1 MGAIGNSIAGIG
13 ALVKGM
19 TFTFKTMF
27 ARPVTVQYPEEK
39 RQVYPRFRGRHVL
52 ERYDNGLE
60 RCIGCELC
68 AGACPADCILVEG
81 AENPP
86 DHPFSP
92 GERYAKRYEINM
104 SRCIFCGLCEEACP
118 TGAIV
123 LRHDYELAD
132 YDIPSQ
138 IYTKEQLLVPLPV
151 KKEAT
156 TVAVAQPN
164 PVHSALFLIANF
176 FCIAVYYLLL
186 SAQFVAVVQVIVYA
200 GAIMV
205 LFLFVIKLL
214 SPGREETGPDRL
226 RALQLPAIAL
236 AIILGIGLAGV
247 LMFNDV
253 LGAPG
258 NVSPQ
263 ALGTVQTVGTQ
274 LFHGFLFPFEI
285 TSLLLLVALLGA
297 IVLGKR
303 RIE

>member
-1 MGAIGNSIAGIG
+1 MIHLATPIL
-13 ALVKGM
+13 ALALPTVPG
-19 TFTFKTMF
+19 
-27 ARPVTVQYPEEK
+27 PVTWVFA
-39 RQVYPRFRGRHVL
+39 V
-52 ERYDNGLE
+52 NT
-60 RCIGCELC
+60 
-68 AGACPADCILVEG
+68 LV
-81 AENPP
+81 AV
-86 DHPFSP
+86 FS
-92 GERYAKRYEINM
+92 AIN
-104 SRCIFCGLCEEACP
+104 
-118 TGAIV
+118 V
-123 LRHDYELAD
+123 
-132 YDIPSQ
+132 
-138 IYTKEQLLVPLPV
+138 
-151 KKEAT
+151 
-156 TVAVAQPN
+156 VAQPN

-186 SAQFVAVVQVIVYA
+186 SAQFLAVVQVIVYA

-205 LFLFVIKLL
+205 LFLFVITLL
-214 SPGREETGPDRL
+214 SPGREETGPNRL

-263 ALGTVQTVGTQ
+263 DLGTVQTVGTQ
-274 LFHGFLFPFEI
+274 LFRGFLFPFEV